1 MSPEEF
7 ERLKEQE
14 KAQLREMKRLR
25 EQVGE
30 ANRKGRLASAL
41 EGIAGALS
49 AGDAERDD
57 LTRRL
62 QTSSAQAE
70 ARMEVALEAEAERQK
85 AAEAAAELARFEK
98 EQEAARARSTVE
110 RLRAELGSAP
120 ATPSSTPEPPSG
132 KTLGR
137 SGDAPPPGSDP
148 PAKTFGRT

>member
-7 ERLKEQE
+7 ERLKAQE
-14 KAQLREMKRLR
+14 KAHLREMQRLQA
-25 EQVGE
+25 QVADAG
-30 ANRKGRLASAL
+30 RKGRLASAL

-49 AGDAERDD
+49 HGDAERDD

-70 ARMEVALEAEAERQK
+70 ARMEIALEGEAERQK
-85 AAEAAAELARFEK
+85 ADEAAAELARFEQ
-98 EQEAARARSTVE
+98 EQNAARARSTVE
-110 RLRAELGSAP
+110 RLRAELGGPSA
-120 ATPSSTPEPPSG
+120 AAPPDGGPTG

-137 SGDAPPPGSDP
+137 ADDARPSGSEP